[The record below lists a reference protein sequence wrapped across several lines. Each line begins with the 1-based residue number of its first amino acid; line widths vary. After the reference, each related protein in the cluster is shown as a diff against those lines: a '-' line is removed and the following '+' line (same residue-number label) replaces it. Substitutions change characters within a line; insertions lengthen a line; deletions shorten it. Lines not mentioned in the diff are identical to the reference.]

1 MKKIILF
8 LTLAVAIQ
16 LVVNAQDNSD
26 KDEVIL
32 ALKEKWAGRK
42 VEPILEK
49 HVTAEEAFVY
59 LNVETTQSSPSV
71 IHTYFFPDKAEN
83 TTVRTFFY
91 TAESYNTE
99 GGVMNTMYVSGKTM
113 YLKGFFG
120 PWKLKTGKL
129 PNFTGKVRIDAK
141 VAGTFLVFATDK
153 TIRFGKEL

>member
-1 MKKIILF
+1 MKKIMLF
-8 LTLAVAIQ
+8 LTLALSAH
-16 LVVNAQDNSD
+16 LLVNAQDNSD
-26 KDEVIL
+26 REQVML
-32 ALKEKWAGRK
+32 NLKEKWAKRK

-49 HVTAEEAFVY
+49 HVTAEEASIY

-71 IHTYFFPDKAEN
+71 IHTYFFPDKTEN
-83 TTVRTFFY
+83 TIVRTFFY
-91 TAESYNTE
+91 TAESSNTE
-99 GGVMNTMYVSGKTM
+99 GGVMNTRYVSGNTI

-153 TIRFGKEL
+153 TISFGKEY